1 MDKYYHH
8 EPYLKPYSQ
17 RLRREMTK
25 EEKHLWYD
33 FLRKLPYPVKR
44 QHMIGSYIVDFY
56 IAAAFLIIE
65 VDGNQHGEDEQLQS
79 DIERDKWL
87 TNEGYRVLR
96 YPNSLLHEHFEDVC
110 NDIWSCLEN

>member
-1 MDKYYHH
+1 
-8 EPYLKPYSQ
+8 
-17 RLRREMTK
+17 
-25 EEKHLWYD
+25 
-33 FLRKLPYPVKR
+33 
-44 QHMIGSYIVDFY
+44 MIGSYIVVFY